1 MNPLDDILG
10 TDHGTPCLSLY
21 QPTHRSFPDNRQ
33 DPIRFRNLV
42 KTLDE
47 RLREADPAADANA
60 LLAPFH
66 ALAEDRDFW
75 NHAQDAL
82 AVLGAPGS
90 FRVMRLQRPVGELA
104 VVADSFHV
112 KPLLRIVQSADRYQ
126 VLGLSRDDVS
136 LFAGNRDALDEVEL
150 DAAVSD
156 VVANALGAPRERP
169 KSSVWTYR
177 AGASGL
183 QSGAAVRHGIGSEK
197 GDLIARET
205 EKLFRE
211 VDRAI
216 VQVYSR
222 RSGLP
227 LVLAGLPE
235 HQALFRRVS
244 RNPFLLPDGIDVKRQ
259 LTFDVKPPAGDI
271 KRTTVSA
278 LKAGGGS
285 LTLSSDLVHDLIPAR
300 TRVNLSVGPTAS
312 MDIPGLLTALDR
324 YPYGCAEQTVSRALP
339 LLYANTVAA
348 AIGIAPDKEIKERV
362 QKAVDRV
369 FEMQDGSGAFGVWDM
384 LVALLLALH
393 TDAEPKG
400 AGEC

>member
-244 RNPFLLPDGIDVKRQ
+244 RNPFLLPDGIDVNPGTLSLEELRERAWRTVEPHYLARLAGLVEIFGTARARALGSDDLDANFQAVLDGATGNFKDMYAQSSEQLRQ
-259 LTFDVKPPAGDI
+259 LLVDNQATAEGVVIEAGI
-271 KRTTVSA
+271 KSATTTKVE
-278 LKAGGGS
+278 
-285 LTLSSDLVHDLIPAR
+285 V
-300 TRVNLSVGPTAS
+300 
-312 MDIPGLLTALDR
+312 LLFVDQTVTNAVTPEPRLDR
-324 YPYGCAEQTVSRALP
+324 SRVVMTMELVDGRWLASDVVLP
-339 LLYANTVAA
+339 
-348 AIGIAPDKEIKERV
+348 
-362 QKAVDRV
+362 
-369 FEMQDGSGAFGVWDM
+369 
-384 LVALLLALH
+384 
-393 TDAEPKG
+393 
-400 AGEC
+400 